1 MRSQSMY
8 HMMMLPGMIFVL
20 IFSYVP
26 MFGIIMAFQDYVPA
40 KGILGSEFVGL
51 KHFKYMFSAGYL
63 ADTDEYCSNCCRED
77 YSRNSYG
84 DRFCNFAQ

>member
-1 MRSQSMY
+1 MKKKTFIQKRIMRSQSMY

-26 MFGIIMAFQDYVPA
+26 MVGIVMAFQDYVPA

-51 KHFKYMFSAGYL
+51 QHFKYMFSPL
-63 ADTDEYCSNCCRED
+63 SFRI
-77 YSRNSYG
+77 S
-84 DRFCNFAQ
+84 